1 MPDKTRTTK
10 DIVGCDVL
18 SLNKL
23 KTSEGDG
30 DQKALATLVRADEH
44 AVDLIV
50 SGPLLPTDAG
60 PVRLSEAIEDIS
72 GITRCGCKNCE
83 EANYDAMR
91 REEATYYIGFAVG
104 LRLAQVTAMRDKA
117 IAREQ
122 LLHRVGLDGG
132 AE

>member
-1 MPDKTRTTK
+1 MTKTTDTG
-10 DIVGCDVL
+10 GCDVL

-23 KTSEGDG
+23 ETSEDDT

-50 SGPLLPTDAG
+50 GGPLLPPDAG
-60 PVRLSEAIEDIS
+60 PVRLSEAIEDVS
-72 GITRCGCKNCE
+72 GIARCGCQYCE
-83 EANYDAMR
+83 DANYDAMQ
-91 REEATYYIGFAVG
+91 REEATYYIGLAVG
-104 LRLAQVTAMRDKA
+104 LRLAQVTAQRDKA

-122 LLHRVGLDGG
+122 LLHRAGLDV